1 MLGCMKIILVQGLVR
16 FYKSDRFRMTFNSGC
31 RYSRY
36 THMNSKRVTPE
47 NTFESSQT
55 FSPWLSLAIEILL
68 RGFNHLLSSATLF
81 VKYNKSDRKNC
92 WKVNSIDQGLNEI
105 DRYVEFFVNISE
117 FTDRRTSGQCTCACS
132 WQQNWQGWC
141 CKWRWNSSLVR
152 TARANYRKGEFV
164 VLFINDVMPTMFFR

>member
-1 MLGCMKIILVQGLVR
+1 MWILREWHLKYIWK
-16 FYKSDRFRMTFNSGC
+16 FKD
-31 RYSRY
+31 
-36 THMNSKRVTPE
+36 
-47 NTFESSQT
+47 
-55 FSPWLSLAIEILL
+55 FSPWKNMSRLSLAIEILL
-68 RGFNHLLSSATLF
+68 RGFNHLLSSVTLF
-81 VKYNKSDRKNC
+81 VKYNKSDRKYW
-92 WKVNSIDQGLNEI
+92 WKVNLIDQGLNEI

-117 FTDRRTSGQCTCACS
+117 FTDRRTSGKCTCACS

>member
-1 MLGCMKIILVQGLVR
+1 M
-16 FYKSDRFRMTFNSGC
+16 
-31 RYSRY
+31 
-36 THMNSKRVTPE
+36 
-47 NTFESSQT
+47 
-55 FSPWLSLAIEILL
+55 
-68 RGFNHLLSSATLF
+68 LSSATLF
-81 VKYNKSDRKNC
+81 VKYNKSDRKNW

-152 TARANYRKGEFV
+152 TARTNYRKGEFV
-164 VLFINDVMPTMFFR
+164 VLFINDVMPTMFSGKCPPDNFYKNRYAIPHGFWSKTKPKYPSQQITKVFIFLHIFLVVN